1 MIEERFRPKLTVS
14 ESQRENILGVLKEI
28 LENNEK
34 IIFAYLFGSF
44 DEGNTFRDIDIGIYI
59 TQPDKDIESEIKLK
73 RALTEE
79 TVYPV
84 DVSVINNAPP
94 DVKIRVLE
102 GTILIC
108 RDRELM
114 TDFIEKA
121 GTQYIEYSHLRKI
134 ADDAI
139 REAIYAQS

>member
-1 MIEERFRPKLTVS
+1 MIEEKFRPKLTVS

-59 TQPDKDIESEIKLK
+59 TQPDKDIESEIELK
-73 RALTEE
+73 RVLTEE
-79 TVYPV
+79 TDYPV

-114 TDFIEKA
+114 TDFIEEA
-121 GTQYIEYSHLRKI
+121 STQYIEYSHLRKI

>member
-1 MIEERFRPKLTVS
+1 MIEERFRPKQTVS
-14 ESQRENILGVLKEI
+14 ERQREKILGVLKEF
-28 LENNEK
+28 LENNGR

-44 DEGNTFRDIDIGIYI
+44 NEGNIFRDIDIGIYI
-59 TQPDKDIESEIKLK
+59 TQPDKDIENEIELQ
-73 RALTEE
+73 RVLTKE
-79 TVYPV
+79 TGYPV
-84 DVSVINNAPP
+84 DISVINNAPP

-114 TDFIEKA
+114 THFIEEA

-139 REAIYAQS
+139 REAIYAKS